1 MSRYLKDVS
10 AINYRNKKFYAVA
23 GTYSVTIPAATKQVK
38 TIVFG
43 GGGNSCTT
51 TICSCKTQLQ
61 QCCCCCFVRGHF
73 SGAGGGFTEKIWYG
87 VGGQSAC
94 VVVGGAEGTSSV
106 CFCNFGSI
114 SATGGTGSGTTT
126 RTTTPGSGTG
136 GDINRCGSN
145 GHARCTVGFFRFDCC
160 GFMCCPDNGNNQ
172 NPANRPA
179 WTCCVMCSK
188 YYCELRGVHL
198 PGGTP
203 GDTLCNRVA
212 FSDDTNSILN
222 FCCGTNSYF
231 TYDNGGDGPSVQFQ
245 YCCPNQTVNVTNQ
258 DTQMLSCSFC
268 TVPGQCWAF
277 PTWYCQ
283 NTFPVGIQSCIDPN
297 YSFDWDTIGNC
308 CCTCCRPTC
317 NPSCYSTGCRVGYCY
332 CRLGGNCP
340 AQQGEDPYTNF
351 WCTFGLMCFVNRNN
365 ESCLSTALGA
375 SGFGCA
381 AGTVGGGGAGIWNGD
396 QVRCQTD
403 YSRSGGNGLV
413 VVFY

>member
-51 TICSCKTQLQ
+51 SICSCKTQLQ

-87 VGGQSAC
+87 VGGQAAC

-126 RTTTPGSGTG
+126 RTTTAGSGTG

-145 GHARCTVGFFRFDCC
+145 GYARCTNGFFRFDCC
-160 GFMCCPDNGNNQ
+160 GFMFPQGSCRIDGVSCPGASWCNC
-172 NPANRPA
+172 
-179 WTCCVMCSK
+179 TMCSK
-188 YYCELRGVHL
+188 YYSELRGVHL
-198 PGGTP
+198 AGGSP
-203 GDTLCNRVA
+203 GDSLCNRVA
-212 FSDDTNSILN
+212 FSDDTCFIFNC
-222 FCCGTNSYF
+222 CCGNNLYQTW
-231 TYDNGGDGPSVQFQ
+231 DNGGDSPSFNFCF
-245 YCCPNQTVNVTNQ
+245 CCANQHIGADA
-258 DTQMLSCSFC
+258 DTLLLSCSFC
-268 TVPGQCWAF
+268 TVPGMCWAF
-277 PTWYCQ
+277 PSWYCQ

-317 NPSCYSTGCRVGYCY
+317 NPGCYSSGSLSGNRCCMMCGGSRDGTFGY
-332 CRLGGNCP
+332 
-340 AQQGEDPYTNF
+340 A
-351 WCTFGLMCFVNRNN
+351 GLMCFVNRNN
-365 ESCLSTALGA
+365 ESCAHTALA
-375 SGFGCA
+375 APGFGCA
-381 AGTVGGGGAGIWNGD
+381 AGSIGGGGAGIWNGD